1 MSRLPPILP
10 RTDTHFPYTTLFRST
25 LPCRLRPM
33 PHHGGAAMTRSNPFP
48 SLLRAFFQEWL
59 VEQRSASVHTIRS
72 YRDTWRLL
80 LRFIAERKGGGVARV
95 ALADISADEVRA
107 FPHHTEHGRG

>member
-1 MSRLPPILP
+1 
-10 RTDTHFPYTTLFRST
+10 
-25 LPCRLRPM
+25 M

-107 FPHHTEHGRG
+107 FLHHTDHGRGYTIGKTGRGPGRARRCQ